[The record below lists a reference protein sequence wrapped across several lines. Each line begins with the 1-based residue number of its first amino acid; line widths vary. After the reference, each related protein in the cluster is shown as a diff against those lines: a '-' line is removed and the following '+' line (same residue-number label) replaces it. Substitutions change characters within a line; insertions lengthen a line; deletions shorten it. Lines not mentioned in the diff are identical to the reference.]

1 MNEVYQ
7 VQDDQLTDDQRWLLN
22 ERLFPYLR
30 DLKKKAQ
37 ARLLEKEAPPR

>member
-1 MNEVYQ
+1 MNEIYQ
-7 VQDDQLTDDQRWLLN
+7 IQDAQLTNDQRWLLN
-22 ERLFPYLR
+22 KRLFPCLR